1 MFRKLKRTWSHND
14 ANYIPKFHEVFSE
27 LKHLSSE
34 QMCDRWIDLGF
45 EFYNEE
51 RTPVNP
57 WMRLTLP
64 FAFILLILMFIC
76 LPLLFLIT
84 GKWSYPIT
92 EKNII
97 RNWLR
102 SLRLE

>member
-1 MFRKLKRTWSHND
+1 MFRKLNRTWSHND
-14 ANYIPKFHEVFSE
+14 AHYIPKFPELFPE

-57 WMRLTLP
+57 WMRLTFTALRSVLP
-64 FAFILLILMFIC
+64 FAKLTTKVVLALVF
-76 LPLLFLIT
+76 
-84 GKWSYPIT
+84 
-92 EKNII
+92 
-97 RNWLR
+97 
-102 SLRLE
+102 